1 MGKERAGGDSSNQ
14 GRGLTGLWEGL
25 AAASTNDGEQ
35 QPDEI
40 EAHEDVQGGDDM
52 QGEQR
57 TPAPMTF
64 DDLRRTVTAMND
76 VYREYNNEK
85 RNTKPDTQRQREEIL
100 ADRAERI
107 EQARKQF
114 DERRRRITEA
124 ASARLKQIEESTED
138 ARAYAQK
145 LALIKE
151 DSSKLMGEVMAP
163 LIAADKASDETLRQF
178 IHDFDEQRERG
189 ELTLDDVE
197 LSDFVVAIA
206 ERNSWQR
213 KNVLRT
219 SADLESKEAAPWEV
233 KVGEKSPVAYATN
246 DREALSGSRQRAA
259 LQLPPVVL
267 ELGERA
273 IEGYIRRM
281 LEPYARE
288 GIISSRYRVHVD
300 EESYYDGVHIREV
313 RIESN
318 CGGFVL
324 SEDAADHL
332 DS

>member
-1 MGKERAGGDSSNQ
+1 MGKETAGESNGNQ
-14 GRGLTGLWEGL
+14 GPMNVWERL
-25 AAASTNDGEQ
+25 AAVSNNYGEQ
-35 QPDEI
+35 QPSGAEVNGDMQDGDET
-40 EAHEDVQGGDDM
+40 
-52 QGEQR
+52 QGEQGVA
-57 TPAPMTF
+57 TPMTF
-64 DDLRRTVTAMND
+64 DDLRRIVTDINN
-76 VYREYNNEK
+76 VYRQYSDTK

-100 ADRAERI
+100 DDQAERI
-107 EQARKQF
+107 KQAQREF
-114 DERRRRITEA
+114 DERCRIIREA
-124 ASARLKQIEESTED
+124 TSARLQQIEESTEA
-138 ARAYAQK
+138 ARAYTQELDLVQK
-145 LALIKE
+145 ESSALMNEAI
-151 DSSKLMGEVMAP
+151 AP
-163 LIAADKASDETLRQF
+163 LAAADKASDETLRQF

-197 LSDFVVAIA
+197 LWYFVVAIA

-219 SADLESKEAAPWEV
+219 SADLESEEAAPWEV

-246 DREALSGSRQRAA
+246 DREALSGSRRRAA
-259 LQLPPVVL
+259 LQLP
-267 ELGERA
+267 LGILRRNKDV
-273 IEGYIRRM
+273 IEGYIRGV

-288 GIISSRYRVHVD
+288 GIISSRYSVHVD

-324 SEDAADHL
+324 SEGTTNQP